1 MSIQQTKNVIDPYL
15 EKEPENVKGAS
26 PKAPKWVKDAI
37 IERSNKGESL
47 ETTIGKLS
55 RSPFWK
61 DQWVIL

>member
-1 MSIQQTKNVIDPYL
+1 MSFQQINVIDL
-15 EKEPENVKGAS
+15 DSRKGVKGVS